1 MRIHPVS
8 TEFACACATL
18 LTVMLP
24 SSLPAQPVAT
34 IIGSRDDDVVRAA
47 VSYADLNLAYAH
59 DQRVLNDRVWT
70 ASAQVCR
77 KALVGALI
85 PAHRA
90 CSARAFEDAEP
101 QIASAIDRAAAG
113 RVASRSDAIR
123 IRVR

>member
-8 TEFACACATL
+8 TGFAGVCATL
-18 LTVMLP
+18 MTVMLP

-34 IIGSRDDDVVRAA
+34 IIGTRDDDVVRAA
-47 VSYADLNLAYAH
+47 VSYADLNLAFAR
-59 DQRVLNDRVWT
+59 DRRVLNDRVWT

-85 PAHRA
+85 PMHRA
-90 CSARAFEDAEP
+90 CATRTFKDAEP